1 MHWRLMRALFIAL
14 AAWLCTTPALAQNE
28 LAPRIERVA
37 SEDGAMFEAHVFDAG
52 ASERPRAAM
61 VLLHGG
67 GWVAGDA
74 TWVYPRARRFVGQGM
89 VAVAVEYRLGNP
101 EHATADSR
109 ALIRWL
115 RANAER
121 LNIDPARIGAYGVSA
136 GGQLSVSA
144 AQSDDASAR
153 PNAIVLVSPAL
164 DVARDGWFMRLVGN
178 PETAARLSP
187 LANVRAGLPPTLV
200 LQGDVDT
207 ETPLVRARAF
217 CDAMNAAGNECVLKT
232 YIGYGH
238 LFTPAGINDRDT
250 PQPDAVISALAA
262 DMADGFLRRHG
273 FAN

>member
-1 MHWRLMRALFIAL
+1 MKALLLAVAL
-14 AAWLCTTPALAQNE
+14 VFALVDTASAE
-28 LAPRIERVA
+28 LQPSIEQLV
-37 SEDGAMFEAHVFDAG
+37 SEDGGAFEAHIFTPA
-52 ASERPRAAM
+52 ASDRPRAAM
-61 VLLHGG
+61 ILLHGG

-74 TWVYPRARRFVGQGM
+74 TWVYPRARRFAGQGM

-101 EHATADSR
+101 EHATADAR

-121 LNIDPARIGAYGVSA
+121 LNIDPERIGAYGVSA
-136 GGQLSVSA
+136 GGQISVSA

-164 DVARDGWFMRLVGN
+164 DVARDGWFMRLVGS
-178 PETAARLSP
+178 EDTAARLSP

-250 PQPDAVISALAA
+250 PQPDAATSAAAA

-273 FAN
+273 FVN